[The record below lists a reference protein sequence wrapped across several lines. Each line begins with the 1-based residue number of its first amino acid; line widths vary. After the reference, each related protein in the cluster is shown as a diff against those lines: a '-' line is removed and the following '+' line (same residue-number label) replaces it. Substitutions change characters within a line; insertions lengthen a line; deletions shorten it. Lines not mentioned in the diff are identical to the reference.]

1 MESSPLVA
9 APAAR
14 RPSARRSWGAVALAV
29 GALLALARRGGAAEL
44 RAASALASN
53 STGGAALFPRPP
65 AGRPRS
71 GEAGAVGAST
81 TIEIPMSAFL
91 AFPAVVD
98 WLVKKAGVDDPVNA
112 SATRDGRVK
121 LLSYLPARLTI
132 EFDERAVA
140 GSVGRVASGGYVAFN
155 LYVNY
160 VASWT
165 IVMDM
170 KGALRQVS
178 PGLSVNSVGVGHFSA
193 LKNKDEDTLL
203 LVSSLNESASG
214 YAYLWNWK
222 SGEYRR
228 VGGRHVWGT
237 HDAQWAAHGM
247 REALWVVEAAHVL
260 PVDHCGYDQNVSL
273 ITADTGEILHTLRVP
288 WRRANAHALPP
299 PAAAAR
305 FGPTPRSDRRRA
317 SVTALPTPFAVRRA
331 RAPRAR
337 AARAT
342 TRTRPT

>member
-1 MESSPLVA
+1 MWEAERTPLAA

-14 RPSARRSWGAVALAV
+14 RPSARRSYMPVALAV
-29 GALLALARRGGAAEL
+29 GALLALARRGGLSEL
-44 RAASALASN
+44 RAGSSLASN
-53 STGGAALFPRPP
+53 STDGPLFPRPP
-65 AGRPRS
+65 ADRPRS
-71 GEAGAVGAST
+71 GTAGAVGAST
-81 TIEIPMSAFL
+81 TIEVPMSAFL

-98 WLVKKAGVDDPVNA
+98 WLVKTAGVDDPVNA
-112 SATRDGRVK
+112 SATREGRVK

-165 IVMDM
+165 IVMDV
-170 KGALRQVS
+170 KGGLRQVS

-193 LKNKDEDTLL
+193 LKNKDEDHLL

-222 SGEYRR
+222 TGEYRR

-273 ITADTGEILHTLRVP
+273 VTADTGEILHTLRVP
-288 WRRANAHALPP
+288 WRC
-299 PAAAAR
+299 AR
-305 FGPTPRSDRRRA
+305 E
-317 SVTALPTPFAVRRA
+317 
-331 RAPRAR
+331 PRAR
-337 AARAT
+337 PRRAAF
-342 TRTRPT
+342 